1 MMGSAGKTDEAT
13 MSEWERR
20 IGDYGTL
27 RLRLRTAEMLG
38 LPARVCGVRNCR
50 RTRSCLLVF
59 THNRLPLCY
68 TMLTED
74 ERKAHDE
81 FFDFAASVYEAAQ
94 SGHFGNLYRLLIDKP
109 PEYHQAVT
117 EIVPTLCR
125 PAIAPMAASTRTTGS
140 GPAKRP
146 PRGAG
151 KHVSGDDRRS
161 GTAARAR
168 VGRSRTGLQGILFGS
183 AAR

>member
-1 MMGSAGKTDEAT
+1 MTASEAKAPKAG

-59 THNRLPLCY
+59 THNRLPFCY

-117 EIVPTLCR
+117 EIVRHALPPGHRAHGGLDAIDR
-125 PAIAPMAASTRTTGS
+125 IRAGQAPATWSWKTRY
-140 GPAKRP
+140 
-146 PRGAG
+146 
-151 KHVSGDDRRS
+151 
-161 GTAARAR
+161 
-168 VGRSRTGLQGILFGS
+168 GR
-183 AAR
+183 

>member
-1 MMGSAGKTDEAT
+1 MMGSAKKTDEAT

-81 FFDFAASVYEAAQ
+81 FFDFATSVYEAAQ

-117 EIVPTLCR
+117 AGAVRRRVL
-125 PAIAPMAASTRTTGS
+125 ASDDLAPDCKASSSAAPPVKLASTPGWHTC
-140 GPAKRP
+140 P
-146 PRGAG
+146 
-151 KHVSGDDRRS
+151 
-161 GTAARAR
+161 
-168 VGRSRTGLQGILFGS
+168 GS
-183 AAR
+183 A

>member
-20 IGDYGTL
+20 IGNYGTL

-38 LPARVCGVRNCR
+38 LPASVCGVRNCR

-59 THNRLPLCY
+59 THNRLPFCY

-109 PEYHQAVT
+109 PEYHYAVT
-117 EIVPTLCR
+117 KIVRHALPPGHRAHGGLDAIDR
-125 PAIAPMAASTRTTGS
+125 IRAGQAPAAWSWKTRF
-140 GPAKRP
+140 
-146 PRGAG
+146 
-151 KHVSGDDRRS
+151 RR
-161 GTAARAR
+161 
-168 VGRSRTGLQGILFGS
+168 
-183 AAR
+183 